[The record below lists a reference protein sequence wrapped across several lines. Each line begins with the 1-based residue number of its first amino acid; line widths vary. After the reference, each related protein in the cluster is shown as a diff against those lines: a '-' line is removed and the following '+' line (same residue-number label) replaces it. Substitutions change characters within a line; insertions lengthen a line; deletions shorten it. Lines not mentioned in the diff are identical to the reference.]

1 MTWCAWCRRGAEGEE
16 LAALVEFA
24 ESLRPPGQQKR
35 NADNKPPPSIPE
47 SFEGHLFMELIDHP
61 KILPLIVDACGW
73 NVHMRDCI
81 FSAAPPR
88 GEDSPGPT
96 ALAAAWHFDQ
106 EEEYQGLTANGEMPL
121 VDFKVSYYLSDHTRP
136 GHSCTVLVP
145 GSHRWSPAQRASWQD
160 WLRPEHVV
168 PLRVPIGS
176 VLLWRSSLLHA
187 VSPNLD
193 SSWRFH
199 LYFSCKLDTLSRFVC
214 ARVRVR

>member
-1 MTWCAWCRRGAEGEE
+1 
-16 LAALVEFA
+16 
-24 ESLRPPGQQKR
+24 
-35 NADNKPPPSIPE
+35 
-47 SFEGHLFMELIDHP
+47 
-61 KILPLIVDACGW
+61 
-73 NVHMRDCI
+73 MRDCI

>member
-1 MTWCAWCRRGAEGEE
+1 MHRSFP
-16 LAALVEFA
+16 LVRLLSEA
-24 ESLRPPGQQKR
+24 STTLLR
-35 NADNKPPPSIPE
+35 
-47 SFEGHLFMELIDHP
+47 
-61 KILPLIVDACGW
+61 ILPLIVDACGW

-214 ARVRVR
+214 ARVRVP